1 MTYMEIVSQVARLP
15 LKERLLLLESLAH
28 SVRED
33 LTSPVERQTDSSLS
47 RVLGLLTPEGP
58 MPTDDEL
65 KEGYV
70 DYLIEKYR

>member
-1 MTYMEIVSQVARLP
+1 MTYLEIASQVARLS

-28 SVRED
+28 SVRQD
-33 LTSPVERQTDSSLS
+33 LTAPVERQTGSSLS
-47 RVLGLLTPEGP
+47 RVFGLLTPEGP
-58 MPTDDEL
+58 MPTDEEL